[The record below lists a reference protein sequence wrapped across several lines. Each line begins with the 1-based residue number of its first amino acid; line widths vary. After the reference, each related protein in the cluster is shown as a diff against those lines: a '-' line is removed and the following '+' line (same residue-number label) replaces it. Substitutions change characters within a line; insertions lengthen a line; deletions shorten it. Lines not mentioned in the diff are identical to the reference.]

1 MRTATCESAREESM
15 KMIVLGKGVGKSVLG
30 VKKSGWKKKIARVCC
45 VTVFA
50 SSLILIQPPKAEAAE
65 PINLSLEAKA
75 AILIEPTT
83 GQVLYEMNADQ
94 QMPPA
99 SMSKMMTEYLV
110 MEEIKSGKRSWDDI
124 VNPSQYA
131 VDVIGS
137 GQLIGPNEKYTI
149 RDLYAA
155 MAIYSANDATVALAE
170 TIGGTEEN
178 FVNMMNETA
187 KKMGFNENSFF
198 INSTGLPRVDLGKYA
213 PPGIPQDD
221 TMITARDAAILAQN
235 IVLKHPEVLEISK
248 IPSKKFRETDK
259 APMINWNW
267 MLESNKDVPSL
278 KSYAYQGMDGLKTG
292 HTSQAGYNFTG
303 TAVRNGMR
311 LISVVMNTPSEPK
324 RFRETQKLL
333 DAGFNNFE
341 MKSVLAAKS
350 EVDAMKTVAVK
361 KGVRTEVPV
370 VTANAVDFVVRK
382 GETPQVTVEAAP
394 LAEMKSAPIATGDVL
409 GTVKVKYN
417 DMERTVNLVA
427 SQDMEKGSWFR
438 LMMRGIKN
446 FFGGIF
452 SGIAN
457 GLKNLF

>member
-1 MRTATCESAREESM
+1 
-15 KMIVLGKGVGKSVLG
+15 MIVSGKGVGKNVLE
-30 VKKSGWKKKIARVCC
+30 VKKSGWNKWIARACC
-45 VTVFA
+45 FTVFA
-50 SSLILIQPPKAEAAE
+50 SSLILIQPQQAEAAE
-65 PINLSLEAKA
+65 PINLTLEAKA

-137 GQLIGPNEKYTI
+137 GQLIGPNEKYSI
-149 RDLYAA
+149 RDLYSA

-178 FVNMMNETA
+178 FVKMMNDAA
-187 KKMGFNENSFF
+187 KKMGFNEKSFF
-198 INSTGLPRVDLGKYA
+198 INATGLPRVDLGKYA
-213 PPGIPQDD
+213 PPGITEED

-267 MLESNKDVPSL
+267 MLEGNKDVPSF

-303 TAVRNGMR
+303 TAMRNGMR
-311 LISVVMNTPSEPK
+311 LISVVMNTPSESK

-341 MKSVLAAKS
+341 MKSVVAAKS
-350 EVDAMKTVAVK
+350 EVEKLKTVEVK

-382 GETPQVTVEAAP
+382 GETPEITIEAAP
-394 LAEMKSAPIATGDVL
+394 LAEMKNAPIKTGDVL

-417 DMERTVNLVA
+417 DIERTVDLVA

-452 SGIAN
+452 SGIAS